1 MFVSSVTVSGIP
13 LIPHGYYMNSIAPM
27 KHQMQAL
34 QIRTT
39 YAIYIIQGQRFKT
52 VKFILGK
59 DTFLQIFW
67 ISNCPRGI

>member
-27 KHQMQAL
+27 KHQIQAL
-34 QIRTT
+34 QIRNTH
-39 YAIYIIQGQRFKT
+39 AKYIILGQRFKT
-52 VKFILGK
+52 KFILGK